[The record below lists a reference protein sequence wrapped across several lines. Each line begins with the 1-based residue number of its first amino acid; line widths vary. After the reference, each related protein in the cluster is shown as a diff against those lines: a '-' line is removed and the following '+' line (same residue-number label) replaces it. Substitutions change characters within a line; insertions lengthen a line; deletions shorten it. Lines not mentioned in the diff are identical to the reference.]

1 MYPAWLQCHPPDPDS
16 AGSCLGIP
24 GLSLLPPA
32 RLVTR
37 TWDMCDNSFPELLLL
52 LALTRCYV
60 KGWVRL
66 AIARL
71 IPLGHPPD
79 LPAGPGGCRSGC
91 HHLPGTCNSRSPG
104 AGRELEHIC
113 PGDAAHLSRY
123 CSPPG
128 PWQAAGRL
136 GWAE

>member
-24 GLSLLPPA
+24 GLSLLLPA

-52 LALTRCYV
+52 PPALTRCYV
-60 KGWVRL
+60 KGWARL

-71 IPLGHPPD
+71 IPP
-79 LPAGPGGCRSGC
+79 
-91 HHLPGTCNSRSPG
+91 RSPSG
-104 AGRELEHIC
+104 PARWTWGLQVRL
-113 PGDAAHLSRY
+113 
-123 CSPPG
+123 PP
-128 PWQAAGRL
+128 PAWYLQ
-136 GWAE
+136 